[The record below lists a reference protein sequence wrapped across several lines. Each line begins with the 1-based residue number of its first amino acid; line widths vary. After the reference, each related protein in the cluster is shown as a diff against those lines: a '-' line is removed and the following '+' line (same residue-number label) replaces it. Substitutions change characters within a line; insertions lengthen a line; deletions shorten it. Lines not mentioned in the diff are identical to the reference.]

1 MKLIRFKN
9 ILIVLTILI
18 STNITS
24 CDDFPQDPDVKL
36 SGDIS
41 GLVPS
46 YSIELVCP
54 YSMGNHS
61 IHLEAE
67 PYIFLDMD
75 LWKLKV
81 DKVDY
86 YIDDVFQE
94 TKTTSP
100 YTFVYESTDWAIGAH
115 TVKADLTISGND
127 IDTFVFTCSK
137 VIDNSSGSDKAAD
150 IYWDY
155 NFVTTGDEFRLE
167 LCFNPERSHPATK
180 IVSAEARWDGA
191 SIGEKTSSPF
201 VFTKTISEKPGS
213 IHNISSY
220 AIYSQGKGNLMNQ
233 FSFPSYEIC
242 DTKNARYSYSI
253 CSRYRDYKNG
263 EKLRGKARLFKGKD
277 AIYNYG
283 FELYLDNKQIA
294 QSKEFPYIH
303 EYLLTNL
310 SVGEH
315 TLKGVWITYD
325 GKWNKKMET
334 STTETITIT
343 K

>member
-1 MKLIRFKN
+1 MKLIKFEN
-9 ILIVLTILI
+9 ILIVLVSLFC
-18 STNITS
+18 TNITS
-24 CDDFPQDPDVKL
+24 CDDFPQDPDVEL

-41 GLVPS
+41 ELVPS
-46 YSIELVCP
+46 YSVYLMCQ
-54 YSMGNHS
+54 YSLGNHS
-61 IHLEAE
+61 INLEAE
-67 PYIFLDMD
+67 PLVFLDMD

-81 DKVDY
+81 NKVDY

-100 YTFVYESTDWAIGAH
+100 YTFTYESTDWTTGAH
-115 TVKADLTISGND
+115 TVKANLTISGKD
-127 IDTFVFTCSK
+127 IDTFVFTCTK

-167 LCFNPERSHPATK
+167 LCFNPERSFPGTK
-180 IVSAEARWDGA
+180 IISAKASWDGT

-201 VFTKTISEKPGS
+201 VFTKTISEKPGTV
-213 IHNISSY
+213 HNISSSAVY
-220 AIYSQGKGNLMNQ
+220 IQGKENLTNQ

-242 DTKNARYSYSI
+242 DTKSARYSYSI

-283 FELYLDNKQIA
+283 FELYLDGNQIA
-294 QSKEFPYIH
+294 QTKEFPYIH

-315 TLKGVWITYD
+315 TLKEVWITYD
-325 GKWNKKMET
+325 ENWNKKW
-334 STTETITIT
+334 
-343 K
+343 KPPRQRQ